1 MKWDFGRSKFAV
13 RIRYNR
19 YVSAFP
25 RLLLTAALA
34 GAAAATVAATTTR
47 AGGRQSTPPSVCAL
61 ETPDRVVAVGDVHGA
76 LPRFVA
82 ILQEAKLID
91 NRRRWSGGR
100 AVLVQTGDVLDRGPD
115 SRAVID
121 LLRKL
126 ENEAS
131 RAGGRVVSLLGN
143 HEVMRMLHDLR
154 YVSAGEYDAFRT
166 GESGELRER
175 AYEAVAAQERVKPR
189 PPGEKFDE
197 RAYRKAFVDA
207 TPLGFLEMRVA
218 FSPSGEYGKW
228 ILARPAVAKI
238 NGVVFVHGGISPALA
253 PMGCDGINA
262 KIRAELA
269 VARPG
274 DPANIETLAAGP
286 QGPLWYRG
294 FFQDPPLTP
303 EEFDAALAALGAK
316 AIVVGHT
323 VSDDR
328 QIHASFGGRVY
339 QIDTG
344 MLAGEYYPNGVPS
357 ALEFSGA
364 NVTAIYEGGKRQALA
379 TGK

>member
-1 MKWDFGRSKFAV
+1 
-13 RIRYNR
+13 
-19 YVSAFP
+19 
-25 RLLLTAALA
+25 
-34 GAAAATVAATTTR
+34 
-47 AGGRQSTPPSVCAL
+47 
-61 ETPDRVVAVGDVHGA
+61 VVAVGDVHGA
-76 LPRFVA
+76 LRQFIA

-91 NRRRWSGGR
+91 NRRRWIGGR

-126 ENEAS
+126 EHEAS
-131 RAGGRVVSLLGN
+131 RAGGRVVPLLGN
-143 HEVMRMLHDLR
+143 HEVMRMLYDLR

-175 AYEAVAAQERVKPR
+175 AYEAVASQERVKPR

-197 RAYRKAFVDA
+197 REYRKRFVDA

-228 ILARPAVAKI
+228 VLARPAVAKI
-238 NGVVFVHGGISPALA
+238 NGILFVHGGISPALA
-253 PMGCDGINA
+253 ALGCDGINEQ
-262 KIRAELA
+262 IRAELA

-294 FFQDPPLTP
+294 FFEDPPPAP
-303 EEFDAALAALGAK
+303 EAFDAALTALGAS
-316 AIVVGHT
+316 AVVVGHT
-323 VSDDR
+323 VSDDHR
-328 QIHASFGGRVY
+328 IHASFGGRVY

-344 MLAGEYYPNGVPS
+344 MLGGKFYPNGVPS
-357 ALEFSGA
+357 ALEFSGES
-364 NVTAIYEGGKRQALA
+364 VTAIYEGGTRQ
-379 TGK
+379 TMK